1 MPKWN
6 RVEKDVHWF
15 GAIRPSADNQRPE
28 NVKWRN
34 WDLKQTEHL
43 FRYAFFDELEKV
55 ETFASKTNLK
65 SV

>member
-1 MPKWN
+1 MIKIDNCFDSKQAFVVIFVLPKWN

-34 WDLKQTEHL
+34 WDLK
-43 FRYAFFDELEKV
+43 
-55 ETFASKTNLK
+55 
-65 SV
+65 